1 MDILSPIKEIFG
13 RHSYN
18 DTQERTPTKTNQI
31 LRGDILIGHT
41 LIAAPALMLE
51 KKVKVDAGGLVDF
64 CTLINALTLHDRL
77 IVLPSRVPLYLQ
89 KSTLYRHLINKNIIY
104 ELDISYE
111 DLKQDISENVDEI
124 RDFIGN
130 YDLSW
135 KEIEKILV
143 NPLNDPDG
151 IKITSPSLDVYPTI
165 YTDYDHS
172 DEYNTKDKQWTKQ
185 RHEFINEIIKHD
197 INTWTL
203 KDYTKML
210 NPDDQ
215 DALSRSRSS
224 IFETAPKTAT
234 LMGNE
239 KQLQFHFLR
248 TAAYW
253 QISSIRRIPFAVDF
267 MRIPLIATYNIR
279 VKQVLRTYMQKVI
292 DMAYRK
298 DLETFTTLNA
308 CIIPVPPTTM
318 LFIKKY
324 FELGLEKAVDSLRD
338 EFREHRKDIVE
349 WEENITKED
358 ISINELKKIIN
369 DRVETSLGTL
379 GKVDASQAI
388 LSLDYL
394 DDTEKSFLRKIQE
407 IAGNVNDVGV
417 PLDVKGA
424 VSSIPAI
431 AMKAIDYALAT
442 RRRKKVVYFFN
453 VLKEVNS
460 IVNHKDLFRKAFG
473 RTVNDSVL
481 ERFSGLSTS
490 LDKLMLP
497 PYER

>member
-1 MDILSPIKEIFG
+1 MGIFSSIQETFDRYLS
-13 RHSYN
+13 S

-31 LRGDILIGHT
+31 LRGDILVGHT

-77 IVLPSRVPLYLQ
+77 IVLPSRVPRYLQ
-89 KSTLYRHLINKNIIY
+89 KSKLYRHLIDKNIIY

-124 RDFIGN
+124 RNLVGN

-135 KEIEKILV
+135 KEIEKIIV
-143 NPLNDPDG
+143 NPLNDQKG

-165 YTDYDHS
+165 YSDYDKS
-172 DEYNTKDKQWTKQ
+172 DEYNIKDKQWTKQ

-197 INTWTL
+197 INTWTI

-215 DALSRSRSS
+215 DALSRSPSS
-224 IFETAPKTAT
+224 IFDIASKTET

-248 TAAYW
+248 TVAYW

-267 MRIPLIATYNIR
+267 MRIPLVASYNIR
-279 VKQVLRTYMQKVI
+279 IKQVLRTYLQKVI
-292 DMAYRK
+292 DMAYKK
-298 DLETFTTLNA
+298 DLETFTSLNA
-308 CIIPVPPTTM
+308 CVIPVPPTTM
-318 LFIKKY
+318 SFIKKY
-324 FELGLEKAVDSLRD
+324 FELGLEEAVDSLRE
-338 EFREHRKDIVE
+338 EFKEHRKDIVE
-349 WEENITKED
+349 WEENITRED

-369 DRVETSLGTL
+369 DRVETSLKTL
-379 GKVDASQAI
+379 GKIDTSQAI

-394 DDTEKSFLRKIQE
+394 DDTEKSLLKKIQE
-407 IAGNVNDVGV
+407 IAENVNDVGV

-424 VSSIPAI
+424 ISSIPAI

-442 RRRKKVVYFFN
+442 KRRKKVVYFFN
-453 VLKEVNS
+453 VIKEVNN

-473 RTVNDSVL
+473 RTNDSVF
-481 ERFSGLSTS
+481 ERFSHLSTS